1 MSLSTTGATTPPAT
15 ADGALPV
22 SRAFQAAV
30 LRDGFAVSGN
40 TVDTGRYLV
49 TASNDYQR
57 PDSYGGGTADDG
69 SVRVFDKQSGTVV
82 QVFGDPHVATSA
94 GDRADFQQDGLVLDL
109 ADGTQLQFQPTQMDR
124 GSAHI
129 AAVSVT
135 KDGETSFITGLY
147 GAGVHIAISAA
158 QPGNAFQLD
167 RSFDAYSDTV
177 LRAGDSLNDLRFVD
191 GSRLDSKDDEL
202 HLDGKGGGIAE
213 FLDERVPLHSF
224 DAAMD
229 ARLAGEIGKT
239 GVDAPEQ
246 AAATSFPIEDGT

>member
-1 MSLSTTGATTPPAT
+1 
-15 ADGALPV
+15 
-22 SRAFQAAV
+22 
-30 LRDGFAVSGN
+30 
-40 TVDTGRYLV
+40 
-49 TASNDYQR
+49 
-57 PDSYGGGTADDG
+57 
-69 SVRVFDKQSGTVV
+69 
-82 QVFGDPHVATSA
+82 
-94 GDRADFQQDGLVLDL
+94 
-109 ADGTQLQFQPTQMDR
+109 MDH

-147 GAGVHIAISAA
+147 GAGAHVAISVA
-158 QPGNAFQLD
+158 QSGNAFQLN

-191 GSRLDSKDDEL
+191 GSRLDSKGVEL

-213 FLDERVPLHSF
+213 FLDERVPMHNF
-224 DAAMD
+224 DAILD

-246 AAATSFPIEDGT
+246 AANTPFPIEDGI

>member
-1 MSLSTTGATTPPAT
+1 MSLATTGATANPTT
-15 ADGALPV
+15 ADGAAPG
-22 SRAFQAAV
+22 SREFQAAV
-30 LRDGFAVSGN
+30 LRGGFAVSGN
-40 TVDTGRYLV
+40 TVDTGRYLI

-69 SVRVFDKQSGTVV
+69 AVRVFDKQSGTFV
-82 QVFGDPHVATSA
+82 QVFGDPHVATGA
-94 GDRADFQQDGLVLDL
+94 GDRADFQLDGLVLDL
-109 ADGTQLQFQPTQMDR
+109 ADGTQLQFQPTEMDH
-124 GSAHI
+124 GAAHI

-147 GAGVHIAISAA
+147 GTGAHVSISAA
-158 QPGNAFQLD
+158 QAGNAFQLD

-191 GSRLDSKDDEL
+191 GSQLDSKGAEL

-213 FLDERVPLHSF
+213 FLDERVPLHGF
-224 DAAMD
+224 DLAMD
-229 ARLAGEIGKT
+229 ARLTGEIGKT

-246 AAATSFPIEDGT
+246 AANTPFLIEDGT